1 MPPKTTFTKTDVVDA
16 AMAIVIE
23 QGLKEL
29 TTRKVA
35 EKLGSSP
42 APVYSCFDSKFG
54 LEKEVI
60 KQIKDLLYQYST
72 NDYTEFYTLNMAV
85 GLVLFA
91 RDYNQLFK
99 SMFLQNNEFTNIVTE
114 FKKYHLKAM
123 EEYDR
128 FSGMPLEE
136 RDQLLTKL
144 WIFTHGFATL
154 ISTGMIENRS
164 EQYVISTLKEV
175 GTLIIEDALHG
186 SET

>member
-1 MPPKTTFTKTDVVDA
+1 MPPKTTFTKKDVIDA

-23 QGLKEL
+23 HGLKEL

-42 APVYSCFDSKFG
+42 APVYSCFQSKFE

-60 KQIKDLLYQYST
+60 KTIKDLLYQYSMR
-72 NDYTEFYTLNMAV
+72 NYTESYPLNMAV
-85 GLVLFA
+85 GLILFA
-91 RDYNQLFK
+91 GDYSRLFQ
-99 SMFLQNNEFTNIVTE
+99 SLFLQNNEFKDIVRE
-114 FKKYHLKAM
+114 FKKHHLKAM

-128 FSGMPLEE
+128 FSGMSLKQS
-136 RDQLLTKL
+136 DQLLTKL
-144 WIFTHGFATL
+144 WIFTYGFATL
-154 ISTGMIENRS
+154 ISTGLIENRS

-175 GTLIIEDALHG
+175 GSLIIEEALRG